1 MNLSIKIGLPWCNM
15 IFCYLWMGIPLY
27 AQISPSKAS
36 DIPADLNTTAD
47 TAYEISRIQGKE
59 YAFTLVF
66 KNKRT
71 GEIRTRITSEELMQN
86 NPFYA
91 LDYPI
96 LSTKPNGERI
106 YDLRGLSRNKRISI
120 LSQFK
125 LNPEIQGYEIDS
137 ILPNFAQIG
146 EISAYIEKNIA
157 IIKYIIEFYSL
168 DPENP
173 YQLPLGAN
181 RVIVLINGSGQ
192 EINRWR
198 TDCYVDVYPSFDGK
212 FMFIKEVFPGGEGSF
227 GWNGDLKLIDLEQ
240 KKVALVFDLVKG
252 SGIMSC
258 LECYFENSK
267 FYMNFEDATNIIS
280 LIVDPYLKKYY
291 IKKYLSSEGFS
302 DDDYYRIKK
311 NIKKI
316 NLNLSEYKSFEFS
329 SKK

>member
-1 MNLSIKIGLPWCNM
+1 MNLSFKNGLPWCNL
-15 IFCYLWMGIPLY
+15 IFFYLLMGIPLY

-36 DIPADLNTTAD
+36 DIPVDLNTTAD

-71 GEIRTRITSEELMQN
+71 GEIRTRITSEELMKN

-106 YDLRGLSRNKRISI
+106 YDLRGLSRNKRINI

-125 LNPEIQGYEIDS
+125 LNPEFNGYEIDS
-137 ILPNFAQIG
+137 ILPNYASVEKVLARNKNKNTVIVNYYLEFYYYDPSIAQI
-146 EISAYIEKNIA
+146 
-157 IIKYIIEFYSL
+157 
-168 DPENP
+168 
-173 YQLPLGAN
+173 PLGAMKE
-181 RVIVLINGSGQ
+181 IVLYNCIGQ
-192 EINRWR
+192 ESYRLRKNSYG
-198 TDCYVDVYPSFDGK
+198 DDYPSFDGR
-212 FMFIKEVFPGGEGSF
+212 FVLIKEFFPGGEGSF
-227 GWNGDLKLIDLEQ
+227 GWNGDLVL
-240 KKVALVFDLVKG
+240 FDLSKKKALLILDLIKG
-252 SGIMSC
+252 SGLMDC
-258 LECYFENSK
+258 LKCYYQNDK
-267 FYMNFEDATNIIS
+267 YYMNFEDGSNIIS
-280 LIVDPYLKKYY
+280 LVVDPYLNKYY
-291 IKKYLSSEGFS
+291 IKKYLSGKSFS